1 MKNFPNWFA
10 FALYFSFVNA
20 NVNMT
25 GKQTILSVLSPT
37 GKTDSGLQP
46 LKSITLHGDG
56 GVNITGGQIVE
67 SGWNSMSK

>member
-1 MKNFPNWFA
+1 
-10 FALYFSFVNA
+10 
-20 NVNMT
+20 MT

-67 SGWNSMSK
+67 SG